1 MISKEVLKQVKRI
14 EIKTGRLVS
23 ETFAGQYEST
33 FKGRGM
39 EFAEVREYNPGDD
52 IRTIDWNVT
61 ARVGKPFIKKFVE
74 ERELTVVFLVDFS
87 SSGHFGTAEKFKNE
101 IAVEIV
107 SLLAL
112 SATKNNDKVGMICF
126 TDVIEKF
133 VTPKKGKKHILRI
146 VREMISFSPK
156 SKGTNIKAALQYLN
170 EVTKRKAVVF
180 LVSDFLDRG
189 FEKDLKITAKKHDLI
204 ALRITDDL
212 EQILPNVGFLELE
225 DSETGESAVIDTSD
239 SGFVKKFKENR
250 ALEVEGLKKLFK
262 GAKIDSIDIST
273 GKSYTKPLINF
284 FRTRALRLR

>member
-39 EFAEVREYNPGDD
+39 EFAEVREYAPGDD

-61 ARVGKPFIKKFVE
+61 ARAGKPFIKKFVE

-87 SSGHFGTAEKFKNE
+87 SSGHFGTADKFKNE

-126 TDVIEKF
+126 TDTIEKF
-133 VTPKKGKKHILRI
+133 ITPKKGKKHILRI
-146 VREMISFSPK
+146 VREMLSFTPEHR
-156 SKGTNIKAALQYLN
+156 GTNIKTSLQFLN

-189 FEKDLKITAKKHDLI
+189 FEKDLKITAQKHDLI
-204 ALRITDDL
+204 ALRIADGL
-212 EQILPNVGFLELE
+212 EENLAASGFLELE
-225 DSETGESAVIDTSD
+225 DSETGEMAVIDTSD
-239 SGFVKKFKENR
+239 SYFVKNFKEKR
-250 ALEVEGLKKLFK
+250 AAELQNLKKLFHS
-262 GAKIDSIDIST
+262 AKVDSIDIYT
-273 GKSYTKPLINF
+273 GRSYTKPLINF
-284 FRTRALRLR
+284 FRARALRLR

>member
-1 MISKEVLKQVKRI
+1 MISKEILKQVKRI

-39 EFAEVREYNPGDD
+39 EFAEVREYTPGDD

-87 SSGHFGTAEKFKNE
+87 GSGQFGTAEKFKNE
-101 IAVEIV
+101 IAVELV

-112 SATKNNDKVGMICF
+112 SATKNNDKVGMIGF
-126 TDVIEKF
+126 TDIIEKF
-133 VTPKKGKKHILRI
+133 ITPKKGKKHILRI
-146 VREMISFSPK
+146 VREMISFAPK

-189 FEKDLKITAKKHDLI
+189 FEKDLKITAQKHDLI
-204 ALRITDDL
+204 AIRITDDL
-212 EQILPNVGFLELE
+212 EQALPSAGFLEIE
-225 DSETGESAVIDTSD
+225 DGETGEMAVIDTSD
-239 SGFVKKFKENR
+239 ASFVKKFKESR
-250 ALEVEGLKKLFK
+250 SDELATLKRLFK
-262 GAKIDSIDIST
+262 SAKVDNIDIFT
-273 GKSYTKPLINF
+273 GKPYTKPLINF
-284 FRTRALRLR
+284 FRARALRLR